1 MNYKAKPV
9 TYSIIY
15 YIITWLLIWVFNSFD
30 TFKSGPCTMGL
41 DLFSVFLAILISLAI
56 IVITL
61 IKAIIRRKRLNWKY
75 LLVNVLGLGSYFFIV
90 WLLW

>member
-1 MNYKAKPV
+1 
-9 TYSIIY
+9 
-15 YIITWLLIWVFNSFD
+15 
-30 TFKSGPCTMGL
+30 MGL